1 MNPFAEG
8 IDISISGTPAG
19 TTYAFPKDATGTWG
33 NDFAARDGSFGFGTS
48 GTSGEYG
55 IKDFGLDFLGG
66 LGKGLLGSSSNV
78 SSSGYPRSST
88 PYTDRTKD
96 LLSVLL
102 SQAVSAFK
110 PVQSTIS

>member
-1 MNPFAEG
+1 MNPFAVG
-8 IDISISGTPAG
+8 IDVPVSEMPAG
-19 TTYAFPKDATGTWG
+19 MAFDS
-33 NDFAARDGSFGFGTS
+33 GSS
-48 GTSGEYG
+48 GGYG

-66 LGKGLLGSSSNV
+66 LGKGLLGSSSGV

-102 SQAVSAFK
+102 SQAVDAFK
-110 PVQSTIS
+110 PAQSTIS

>member
-1 MNPFAEG
+1 MNPFAAG
-8 IDISISGTPAG
+8 IDIPISGTPTG
-19 TTYAFPKDATGTWG
+19 TTYAFPKDDTGTWG
-33 NDFAARDGSFGFGTS
+33 NNPAAWDGSFDLGTS
-48 GTSGEYG
+48 GTSGGYG

-66 LGKGLLGSSSNV
+66 LGKGLLGSSSNA

-110 PVQSTIS
+110 PAQSTIS